1 MIRRPP
7 RSTLFPYTTLFRSL
21 AGTFRLI
28 EDTVVNCSLDL
39 TVLPL
44 VPRSAAHLTID
55 LALLCVMAAGAL
67 GAASALTLGAP
78 APLARRLR
86 IAMGLGPAAA
96 VTAGV
101 RDLPREHPAL
111 PLPAGFPLCA

>member
-67 GAASALTLGAP
+67 GAARALTLRAP
-78 APLARRLR
+78 APPAPRLR
-86 IAMGLGPAAA
+86 IALVLAPAAA
-96 VTAGV
+96 A
-101 RDLPREHPAL
+101 
-111 PLPAGFPLCA
+111 PAGARDRAARDPRLPPP